1 MTFNAVNH
9 VNFLNNNKWPALAT
23 LRLSF
28 FFFFFLYCDLNIC
41 TIVSD
46 CVAQRMQKYSDVETG
61 RKDEVPVSR
70 LNEIFDL
77 DL

>member
-1 MTFNAVNH
+1 MTGSCHIKTV
-9 VNFLNNNKWPALAT
+9 
-23 LRLSF
+23 F
-28 FFFFFLYCDLNIC
+28 FFFSLYCDLNIC

-46 CVAQRMQKYSDVETG
+46 CVAQRMQKYSDVETE

>member
-23 LRLSF
+23 LRLAF
-28 FFFFFLYCDLNIC
+28 FFSLYCDLNIC

-46 CVAQRMQKYSDVETG
+46 CVAQRMQKYSDVETE
-61 RKDEVPVSR
+61 RKDKVPVSR
-70 LNEIFDL
+70 FNEIFDL